1 MPGPVK
7 PSPASS
13 AVSLSLRDSGLLDE
27 REAEVRQKR
36 TALRV
41 GLGGGHDGDVEA
53 ADAIDLVLVDLLEDR
68 LLRHT
73 EGVVA
78 VTVELLRRQ
87 TAEVADAGKSE
98 RDQSVQE
105 LPRAVTTEGDVRA
118 DGLAFAQLELS
129 DRLLRL
135 GDDGL
140 LTGDGGEV
148 C

>member
-1 MPGPVK
+1 
-7 PSPASS
+7 
-13 AVSLSLRDSGLLDE
+13 
-27 REAEVRQKR
+27 
-36 TALRV
+36 

-148 C
+148 CDRTLDHLAVAGCLTDTGVDNNLDEARNLH